1 MYSEAEKKLLLDAA
15 IRAKEESN
23 SNAWSLLTEKLYQ
36 LEADNI
42 HYLCNYCEL
51 LSQKNLHHEALALL
65 QKHQGQPTNHEEHY
79 QLTTAQAKLHQ
90 QLGNF
95 DEATKLFRKATQDH
109 ANNATSWLNQGL
121 FLEAI
126 GKTSESEQ
134 SLAQATKLSQ
144 IQLKS
149 SSSYPS
155 TREERQAKRSTRHS
169 KICQPNQWTEQDLI
183 SSLKR

>member
-36 LEADNI
+36 LEEDNI
-42 HYLCNYCEL
+42 QYLCNYCEL
-51 LSQKNLHHEALALL
+51 LSQKNLHREALALL

-134 SLAQATKLSQ
+134 SLAQANKIKPNTAEIIFSLIRLLEKNDKQ
-144 IQLKS
+144 NEAQGIN
-149 SSSYPS
+149 YH
-155 TREERQAKRSTRHS
+155 RQV
-169 KICQPNQWTEQDLI
+169 
-183 SSLKR
+183 